1 MPKPEKE
8 RIVDEIAEQLQQ
20 AQGIYL
26 TDFTGLSVAEITELR
41 NNFRNAGVEFRVV
54 KNSLTRLSAQKAG
67 MDNLIDY
74 LTGPTA
80 LALGR
85 DEPIAPARIV
95 KEFAKKTEKPTIK
108 VGLIEGQI
116 IAPDEVESIIN
127 IPPREVL
134 LGQVVGTFSA
144 PMSDLVSV
152 LTSLLSSF
160 VSTLD
165 AIKFKKEKET
175 ETE

>member
-1 MPKPEKE
+1 MPKLEKE

-41 NNFRNAGVEFRVV
+41 SNFRNAGVEFRVV

-74 LTGPTA
+74 LVGPTA
-80 LALGR
+80 LALGT

-95 KEFAKKTEKPTIK
+95 KDFAKKLDKPTIK
-108 VGLIEGQI
+108 VGVIEGEI
-116 IAPDEVESIIN
+116 VSPEEVESIIN

-134 LGQVVGTFSA
+134 LGQVVATFSA
-144 PMSDLVSV
+144 PMSSLVSV
-152 LTSLLSSF
+152 LTNLLGSL
-160 VSTLD
+160 VSTLE
-165 AIKFKKEKET
+165 AVKAKKEKES
-175 ETE
+175 E